1 MKQFLLTLLLL
12 LSTLATQAQ
21 QYTVYRVKG
30 SAALV
35 SKQKKTPLA
44 RGILVKPG
52 DVINVSAASELK
64 LFSPELHEMV
74 TLEGQCAGSLAS
86 LMASQSTSRQSMTQ
100 KYFDYIMKNM
110 AGKNDSEEQLQGGRT
125 TAIFRDDTDSLLA
138 DFEFFPLLTPVA
150 HLGASVGGMIEPKP
164 QPRLSTARPPMI
176 HFVPLYRKK

>member
-52 DVINVSAASELK
+52 I
-64 LFSPELHEMV
+64 
-74 TLEGQCAGSLAS
+74 
-86 LMASQSTSRQSMTQ
+86 
-100 KYFDYIMKNM
+100 I
-110 AGKNDSEEQLQGGRT
+110 QL
-125 TAIFRDDTDSLLA
+125 I
-138 DFEFFPLLTPVA
+138 
-150 HLGASVGGMIEPKP
+150 I
-164 QPRLSTARPPMI
+164 
-176 HFVPLYRKK
+176 